1 MDHPT
6 ENREEAEARWEPP
19 RFSEAEEK
27 SSRREQVPPGLRL
40 DIGWLIALRIAVT
53 LAAMLAVTQPG
64 GSTALLVLP
73 ALAGTTALVAS
84 PLFRLPLRLRT
95 ASLIETLAIGLALPL
110 AVVQAWVLLP
120 TEVSTGKSILLA
132 TEIGFAL
139 VLVMIGAAILVEHR
153 RAMWSPLAQVLA
165 LWLVLAGPTGILPG
179 ARDATT
185 PALAVAIGLAC
196 LAGALVT
203 LVARMVPARAASWVV
218 ISGTVSYLGLLGTNG
233 TLERLMQNQPLGVL
247 LWSGQALIAVALFF
261 SRVRRWLVRSL
272 DTVTAEYFLG
282 RPRRSE
288 GFAQETDR
296 D

>member
-1 MDHPT
+1 MDYPT
-6 ENREEAEARWEPP
+6 ESRDGAETRWEPP
-19 RFSEAEEK
+19 RLSAVGQ
-27 SSRREQVPPGLRL
+27 RPIRQGWVPPGLRL
-40 DIGWLIALRIAVT
+40 DIGWLIALRVVAT
-53 LAAMLAVTQPG
+53 LAAMLAVTQPNRT
-64 GSTALLVLP
+64 TALLVL
-73 ALAGTTALVAS
+73 AVLAGATGLVAS

-95 ASLIETLAIGLALPL
+95 ASLIETLALGLALPL

-120 TEVSTGKSILLA
+120 TEVSAGQSLLLA

-139 VLVMIGAAILVEHR
+139 VLVMIAAAILVER
-153 RAMWSPLAQVLA
+153 KRALWSPLARVLA

-185 PALAVAIGLAC
+185 PALAVAVSIAC

-203 LVARMVPARAASWVV
+203 LLARMVPARAASWVV
-218 ISGTVSYLGLLGTNG
+218 ISGTVVYLGLLGTNG
-233 TLERLMQNQPLGVL
+233 TLERLLQNQPLGVL

-261 SRVRRWLVRSL
+261 PQVRRWLVRSL
-272 DTVTAEYFLG
+272 DTVTAEYLLG
-282 RPRRSE
+282 RSRRGE